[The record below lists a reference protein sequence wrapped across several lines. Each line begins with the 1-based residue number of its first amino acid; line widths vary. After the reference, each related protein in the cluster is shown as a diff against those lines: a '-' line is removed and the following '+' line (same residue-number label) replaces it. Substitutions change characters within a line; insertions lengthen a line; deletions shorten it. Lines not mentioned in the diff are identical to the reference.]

1 MTQANGT
8 LTLVQGRTKQSF
20 GWGDRVNERIA
31 QYRDKASQY
40 WNSFSKKQKTLFIST
55 FLFLILAAVVLTMQ
69 LSKTEYE
76 VAFTDLNASDSAGV
90 INYLNSSNI
99 PYKLSAD
106 GKSISV
112 PSTDVALTKV
122 NIGSQGIIQN
132 GSLGYK
138 AFESSSSP
146 IGMTDKEFDV
156 KYNNALNGEVEK
168 LLQRMQGIQDAK
180 VLVNMPKDNIF
191 AGLEE
196 QDKASASVALQ
207 FKPGYHPNQA
217 AVDGYFNLVKT
228 AVPNLPIENIT
239 ITNTDEAELIPTA
252 RGGSGGLSSEVQE
265 NMALQKK
272 FESDVRN
279 NVKQFLSNIVG
290 EDKVNV
296 LVASKL
302 NFDKVTSKENLVTPV
317 DQENMKGIEISV
329 QQIQKSYTGGGSPTG
344 GVAGTG
350 QQDVPGY
357 PSSDSNSNAN
367 SEESSSTIN
376 YEVNRIAKDIIS
388 SPYTVKDLTIN
399 VAVEPPA
406 GQTELQQPVKDAIEN
421 ILVNIVRA
429 SLADS
434 GTTITDADLT
444 KKVSVMSQG
453 FATAADTNTGFQLT
467 PAMMWG
473 GGALIAV
480 LIAAVVILLVRRR
493 RKQNE
498 FEEEEDIPLPVATE
512 FPSITLDSVTNESQV
527 RKQLESLAKK
537 KPDEF
542 VNLLRTW
549 LADE

>member
-1 MTQANGT
+1 M
-8 LTLVQGRTKQSF
+8 
-20 GWGDRVNERIA
+20 NERIA

-40 WNSFSKKQKTLFIST
+40 WNSFSKKQKVLFIST

-90 INYLNSSNI
+90 INYLDSSSI

-106 GKSISV
+106 GKTISV
-112 PSTDVALTKV
+112 PSTDVAIAKV

-138 AFESSSSP
+138 SFEESSSP

-156 KYNNALNGEVEK
+156 KYNNALNGEVEQ

-228 AVPNLPIENIT
+228 AIPNLPIENIT

-252 RGGSGGLSSEVQE
+252 RGGSGGLSTEVQE

-272 FESDVRN
+272 FENDVRN
-279 NVKQFLSNIVG
+279 NVKQFLSQIVG
-290 EDKVNV
+290 DENVNV

-302 NFDKVTSKENLVTPV
+302 NFDKETRKENLVTPV
-317 DQENMKGIEISV
+317 DVDNMKGIEISV
-329 QQIQKSYTGGGSPTG
+329 QEIQKSYTGASNPTG

-350 QQDVPGY
+350 QEEVPGY
-357 PSSDSNSNAN
+357 PSSDAAGNSS
-367 SEESSSTIN
+367 SEETSSTKN
-376 YEVNRIAKDIIS
+376 YDVNRIVKDIVS

-406 GQTELQQPVKDAIEN
+406 GETELQAPVQDAIQN

-434 GTTITDADLT
+434 GTVTSDADLA
-444 KKVSVMSQG
+444 KKVSVISQG
-453 FATAADTNTGFQLT
+453 FQTAAATNTGFQLST
-467 PAMMWG
+467 GMMWG
-473 GGALIAV
+473 AGALVAA

-498 FEEEEDIPLPVATE
+498 IEEEEIPLPVATE

>member
-1 MTQANGT
+1 M
-8 LTLVQGRTKQSF
+8 
-20 GWGDRVNERIA
+20 NERIA

-40 WNSFSKKQKTLFIST
+40 WNSFSKKQKVLFIST

-90 INYLNSSNI
+90 ISYLDSSSI
-99 PYKLSAD
+99 PYKLSSD
-106 GKSISV
+106 GKTISV
-112 PSTDVALTKV
+112 PSTSVAIAKV
-122 NIGSQGIIQN
+122 NVGSQGIIQN

-138 AFESSSSP
+138 SFEESSSP

-156 KYNNALNGEVEK
+156 KYNNALNGEVEQ

-228 AVPNLPIENIT
+228 AIPNLPIENIT

-272 FESDVRN
+272 FENDVRN
-279 NVKQFLSNIVG
+279 NVKQFLSQIVG

-302 NFDKVTSKENLVTPV
+302 NFDKETRKENLVTPV
-317 DQENMKGIEISV
+317 DVENMKGIEISV
-329 QQIQKSYTGGGSPTG
+329 QEIQKSYTGASNPTG

-350 QQDVPGY
+350 QEEVPGY
-357 PSSDSNSNAN
+357 PSADGAGNST

-376 YEVNRIAKDIIS
+376 YDVNRIAKDIIS

-399 VAVEPPA
+399 VAVEPPN
-406 GQTELQQPVKDAIEN
+406 GETELQGPVQDAIEN

-434 GTTITDADLT
+434 GTVISDADLT

-453 FATAADTNTGFQLT
+453 FQTASADNTGFQLSST
-467 PAMMWG
+467 MMWG
-473 GGALIAV
+473 GGALIAA

-498 FEEEEDIPLPVATE
+498 EEEEEEIPLPIATE

>member
-1 MTQANGT
+1 
-8 LTLVQGRTKQSF
+8 
-20 GWGDRVNERIA
+20 VNERIA

-40 WNSFSKKQKTLFIST
+40 WNSFSKKQKVLFIST

-90 INYLNSSNI
+90 ISYLDSSSI
-99 PYKLSAD
+99 PYKLSSD
-106 GKSISV
+106 GKTISV
-112 PSTDVALTKV
+112 PSTSVAIAKV
-122 NIGSQGIIQN
+122 NVGSQGIIQN

-138 AFESSSSP
+138 SFEESSSP

-156 KYNNALNGEVEK
+156 KYNNAINGEVEQ

-228 AVPNLPIENIT
+228 AIPNLPVENIT

-272 FESDVRN
+272 FENDVRN
-279 NVKQFLSNIVG
+279 NVKQFLSQIVG

-302 NFDKVTSKENLVTPV
+302 NFDKETRKENLVTPV
-317 DQENMKGIEISV
+317 DVENMKGIEISV
-329 QQIQKSYTGGGSPTG
+329 QEIQKSYTGASNPTG

-350 QQDVPGY
+350 QEEVPGY
-357 PSSDSNSNAN
+357 PSSDATGNST

-376 YEVNRIAKDIIS
+376 YDVNRIAKDIIS

-399 VAVEPPA
+399 VAVEPPD
-406 GQTELQQPVKDAIEN
+406 GETELQGPVQDAIEN

-434 GTTITDADLT
+434 GTVISDADLT

-453 FATAADTNTGFQLT
+453 FQAASTANTGFQLS

-473 GGALIAV
+473 GGALIAA

-498 FEEEEDIPLPVATE
+498 VEEEEIPLPIATE